1 VRTAVRIAVVVGFSI
16 TFLGVLASFVMLTL
30 AGKDTTPL
38 VMFASGAATSLLP
51 QMLNYLKA
59 HDTSQDVKALQSDM
73 ATVKDQTNGPL
84 TRMSEQVNTLV
95 RDSENG
101 DKT

>member
-1 VRTAVRIAVVVGFSI
+1 VRIAVVVGFSV
-16 TFLGVLASFVMLTL
+16 TFIAVMAGFVILTL

-59 HDTSQDVKALQSDM
+59 HDTSQDVKVLQQDM
-73 ATVKDQTNGPL
+73 AQVREQTNGPL
-84 TRMSEQVNTLV
+84 TKMSHTVDEIAKNVA
-95 RDSENG
+95 ENG
-101 DKT
+101 EK

>member
-1 VRTAVRIAVVVGFSI
+1 VRIAVVVGFSV
-16 TFLGVLASFVMLTL
+16 TFLGVVGAFVVLTL
-30 AGKDTTPL
+30 ASKDTTPL

-59 HDTSQDVKALQSDM
+59 HDTSQDVKALQTDM

-84 TRMSEQVNTLV
+84 TKMSEQVQTIV
-95 RDSENG
+95 ETVKNG
-101 DKT
+101 EKT